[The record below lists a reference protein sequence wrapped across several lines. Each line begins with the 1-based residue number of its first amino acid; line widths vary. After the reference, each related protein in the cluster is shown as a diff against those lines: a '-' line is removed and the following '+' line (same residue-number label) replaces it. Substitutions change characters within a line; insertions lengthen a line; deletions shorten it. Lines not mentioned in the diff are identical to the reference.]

1 MPALQRFSCAAVRDY
16 AKRFNSACTPL
27 LPTIA
32 CSLSTAAGAARSAS
46 VKTAVVT
53 DAAGRVADFTS
64 IDAAVKALSEHVRS
78 SISTPPPIICRSPQQ
93 MRLVRS
99 AMDVLS
105 FRAHQRAAT
114 VGFVPTMGA
123 LHAGHLS
130 LLSSARLSPPS
141 TTSGTVPRPQHAD
154 FLVSSIFVNP
164 TQFAPTEDLASY
176 PRTFDSDLKKLRE
189 NHTSVVFAPTAA
201 SMYPHPTFAQVAED
215 ALPAF
220 RTFVD
225 ILGVDAASPEGSA
238 RPGFFRG
245 VATVVTKLFS
255 CVQPTHAVFG
265 QKDGIQCI
273 VVRTLVRDLNL
284 PLQIIVAE
292 TTREAD
298 GLAMSSRNIYLS
310 KEQRKVAP
318 ALYQALQHVKG
329 VIETSPEGQ
338 RVREQA
344 LERAVQRGTHVGL
357 PGAIDDGAAEKAAQA
372 AAQRSRA
379 ASSPSAT
386 KPAPLVLEPWLQKAI
401 TEATHI
407 ITSAGHTNGVG
418 PEERFGEVQYLT
430 FSDAA
435 TGQPISNLLHSS
447 ARDGAVMLSVA
458 ARIVKTRLLD
468 NIMVLGGLEDLGNYN

>member
-141 TTSGTVPRPQHAD
+141 TAASTSGTVPGPHHAD

-318 ALYQALQHVKG
+318 ALHQALQHVKG

-338 RVREQA
+338 QSTRTSTREGSTT
-344 LERAVQRGTHVGL
+344 RNTCW
-357 PGAIDDGAAEKAAQA
+357 
-372 AAQRSRA
+372 
-379 ASSPSAT
+379 AT
-386 KPAPLVLEPWLQKAI
+386 
-401 TEATHI
+401 
-407 ITSAGHTNGVG
+407 
-418 PEERFGEVQYLT
+418 RCY
-430 FSDAA
+430 
-435 TGQPISNLLHSS
+435 
-447 ARDGAVMLSVA
+447 R
-458 ARIVKTRLLD
+458 
-468 NIMVLGGLEDLGNYN
+468 